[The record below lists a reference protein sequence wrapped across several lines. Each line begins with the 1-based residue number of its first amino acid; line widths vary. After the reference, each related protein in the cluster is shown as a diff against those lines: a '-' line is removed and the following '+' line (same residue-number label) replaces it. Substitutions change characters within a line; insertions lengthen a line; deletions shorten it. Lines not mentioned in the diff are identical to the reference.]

1 MLFAR
6 CRVRPR
12 IYFAS
17 PQTMSKLHVNQIAG
31 YLSTNCEGKISMAD
45 VAGLQDPD
53 QKRKLFLSRALAAFA
68 VSHLTGASLDVICAK
83 VTDGQKDG
91 GIDLIHFEET
101 EKTLYLVQSKWHSEG
116 HGSIDV
122 GDMLKFLAGVK
133 KLLDDDFASFNERI
147 QQRQEEVQ
155 RATYDAAAKIML
167 LLVHTG
173 QEDIAAEPGGE
184 LQAYVDAQ
192 NDPSEIVFSRVLS
205 QAELHKAVAAGV
217 AGAPIRVEVQVLEW
231 GQVREPYQSVYGQ
244 VNGDEIARWYEQH
257 GTQLFAP
264 NLRQFLGRT
273 SVNDDIVTT
282 LLERPT
288 DFWYFNNGITGIS
301 TQIAKK
307 PVGGNTTN
315 SGIFECDGFFVVNG
329 AQTVGSIWE
338 AWRKDSEK
346 VGQARVPVRIISLEG
361 GKPDFGT
368 EITRFTN
375 TQNSIEKRDFVA
387 LDAEQERLRQELAIE
402 GVNYLYKS
410 GGAKLDP
417 KASFDLL
424 EATVALSCASAEVS
438 HAVQAKREIGK
449 LWEDITKAP
458 YRALFN
464 PSVTGPYL
472 WDVVQLHR
480 DVAAAVAAIAREST
494 GRSALILVHGNRLT
508 EWLTFK
514 ALGWAANKRYQEI
527 KDRVMSAAASTTAHV
542 IAAVTDMYPDSYPA
556 SLFKNATKCK
566 ALAARLV

>member
-1 MLFAR
+1 
-6 CRVRPR
+6 
-12 IYFAS
+12 
-17 PQTMSKLHVNQIAG
+17 MSKLHVNQIAG
-31 YLSTNCEGKISMAD
+31 YLSTNCDGRIPMAD
-45 VAGLQDPD
+45 VAGLQDTE

-68 VSHLTGASLDVICAK
+68 VAHLTGTNFDAVCAK
-83 VTDGQKDG
+83 VTDGQRDG

-155 RATYDAAAKIML
+155 RATYDATAKIVL

-173 QEDIAAEPGGE
+173 QEDIAAEPAGE
-184 LQAYVDAQ
+184 LRAYVDAQ
-192 NDPSEIVFSRVLS
+192 NDPSEIVFQRVLS

-257 GTQLFAP
+257 GTRLFAP

-273 SVNDDIVTT
+273 SVNDDIVAT

-338 AWRKDSEK
+338 AWRKDPEK
-346 VGQARVPVRIISLEG
+346 IGQARVPVRIISQEG

-387 LDAEQERLRQELAIE
+387 LDAQQERLRQELAIE

-424 EATVALSCASAEVS
+424 EATLALSCASTDVS
-438 HAVQAKREIGK
+438 LAVQAKREIGK

-458 YRALFN
+458 YRVLFN

-480 DVAAAVAAIAREST
+480 DIAAAVAATARHNT

-514 ALGWAANKRYQEI
+514 ALQWAANRRYPEV
-527 KDRVMSAAASTTAHV
+527 KDHVMSAAASTADRV
-542 IAAVTDMYPDSYPA
+542 IAAVTEMFPDSYPA

-566 ALAARLV
+566 ALASKLV